1 VIRHS
6 PTAAVALLRAGRPHL
21 AFVDV
26 PDTDPA
32 ERRLPRELGMESSAA
47 VPIVYE
53 GSPATLAIMRDGGAF
68 HVDAE
73 DRAAD
78 VAQQGLLVRRGCTQ
92 LLAAGA
98 SGQLA
103 ELYGDGATLP
113 MGWAMAALRLVVRE
127 AASPA
132 APSGVSAAR

>member
-1 VIRHS
+1 MVRHS
-6 PTAAVALLRAGRPHL
+6 STELESLIAIVA
-21 AFVDV
+21 
-26 PDTDPA
+26 
-32 ERRLPRELGMESSAA
+32 S
-47 VPIVYE
+47 E